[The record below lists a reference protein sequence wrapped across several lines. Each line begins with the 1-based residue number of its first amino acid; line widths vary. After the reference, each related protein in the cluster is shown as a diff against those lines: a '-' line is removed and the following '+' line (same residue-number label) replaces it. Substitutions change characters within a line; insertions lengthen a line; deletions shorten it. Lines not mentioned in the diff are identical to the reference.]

1 MRIDDAVDVAAT
13 VAAKY
18 SVFQSEIFSVLL
30 NILLTESADSR
41 LGVFTVA
48 QQIVEAKIKAAQ
60 KAQTTSEV
68 K

>member
-41 LGVFTVA
+41 LAVFTVA
-48 QQIVEAKIKAAQ
+48 SKIVEEKSKSDQ
-60 KAQTTSEV
+60 KAGVS